1 MEDEGQL
8 QVEALKDLKP
18 KAINDKSEEKNS
30 LPRSAVIFNY
40 LRERKKIMSEL
51 YDSVDQNNLN
61 FEYVSPTKSVSF
73 YGYMDSKEQ
82 IRFNEVKNKQN
93 DFLKKLNEVKI
104 GKITDEQKQ
113 GLIILISFT
122 VLEKKLLIFLET
134 ILKCYPMLITMQN
147 KLKLREQNLKY

>member
-1 MEDEGQL
+1 
-8 QVEALKDLKP
+8 
-18 KAINDKSEEKNS
+18 
-30 LPRSAVIFNY
+30 
-40 LRERKKIMSEL
+40 
-51 YDSVDQNNLN
+51 
-61 FEYVSPTKSVSF
+61 
-73 YGYMDSKEQ
+73 MDSKEQ

-147 KLKLREQNLKY
+147 KLKLREQNLKYWQLNKCFKDYQ

>member
-51 YDSVDQNNLN
+51 YDSVD
-61 FEYVSPTKSVSF
+61 
-73 YGYMDSKEQ
+73 
-82 IRFNEVKNKQN
+82 
-93 DFLKKLNEVKI
+93 
-104 GKITDEQKQ
+104 
-113 GLIILISFT
+113 
-122 VLEKKLLIFLET
+122 
-134 ILKCYPMLITMQN
+134 
-147 KLKLREQNLKY
+147 